1 MIWIAL
7 LWSTLLAVVVSQPE
21 ERLRNAVCE
30 AISEAISPASDVF
43 YFWEPTYLKDIHHWA
58 ISSTQ
63 NPACTVEPGTAED
76 VGIILGILSSTQT
89 PFAVKGGGHASN
101 PGFSSTTGVH
111 IAMSRFSEV
120 TYDSSSETAII
131 GSGLVWDDVYASL
144 APHGVNVVG
153 GRVTG
158 VGVAGF
164 ILGGGFSWLTNQY
177 GLTIDTVVAYELVK
191 PTGEVANV
199 TANSDPDLFFALKG
213 GLNNFVSSQLWLGL
227 FISYEVLIL
236 PQGIVTRFTLRTFPQ
251 GQVWGGLITYTQ
263 DHLSEANAATVKFS
277 NDVTDPKA
285 AIITTYN
292 FLLGQPG
299 VSQLLFYDGPTPP
312 DGIFDDFLAI
322 PHFTQDIK
330 TRDFTSLVLAS
341 PANATQN
348 LRGVFNTVSL
358 LGYSDTLINA
368 IVNETKFWGAK
379 LSLDTGLFI
388 SYDVEP
394 FRPNIFSVSD
404 THTESAYP
412 PSRSAGLLPL
422 NLYYA
427 WSFEI
432 SDDVFHDAIRQ
443 SAAHLYNVAV
453 GQGQSDIV
461 GAAVYPNY
469 AIFDTPVESM
479 YGSNVAR
486 LKQIKA
492 SVDPDNVMAL
502 AGGFKI

>member
-1 MIWIAL
+1 MIWITL
-7 LWSTLLAVVVSQPE
+7 LWATLLTAVVSRPE
-21 ERLRNAVCE
+21 ERRGNLAVCE
-30 AISEAISPASDVF
+30 TISRAISSTSDV
-43 YFWEPTYLKDIHHWA
+43 YYPGELTYLRDIYHWA

-63 NPACTVEPGTAED
+63 YSACTVEPGTAED
-76 VGIILGILSSTQT
+76 VGIILRILSSTQT

-111 IAMSRFSEV
+111 ISMYLFSEV
-120 TYDSSSETAII
+120 TYDPASETVVI
-131 GSGLVWDDVYASL
+131 GSGLIWDDVYESL

-191 PTGEVANV
+191 PNGEIATV
-199 TANSDPDLFFALKG
+199 TANSDADLFFALKG
-213 GLNNFVSSQLWLGL
+213 GLNNF
-227 FISYEVLIL
+227 
-236 PQGIVTRFTLRTFPQ
+236 GIVTRFTLRTFPQ

-263 DHLSEANAATVKFS
+263 DHLSEVNAVAVKFA

-322 PHFTQDIK
+322 PHFSMDVK
-330 TRDFTSLVLAS
+330 TRDFVSLVLAS
-341 PANATQN
+341 PSNATAN

-358 LGYSDTLINA
+358 LRYSDTLIDA
-368 IVNETKFWGAK
+368 IVNETTFWGAR
-379 LSLDTGLFI
+379 LGFDSGLFI

-404 THTESAYP
+404 TRTDSAYP
-412 PSRSAGLLPL
+412 PSRSVGLLPL

-427 WSFEI
+427 WAFEI
-432 SDDVFHDAIRQ
+432 SDDTFQDAIRQ

-461 GAAVYPNY
+461 GAVVYPNY
-469 AIFDTPVESM
+469 AIFDTPVESL

-486 LKQIKA
+486 MKQIKA

>member
-1 MIWIAL
+1 MIWTVL
-7 LWSTLLAVVVSQPE
+7 FWCTLLTTVVSQPE
-21 ERLRNAVCE
+21 ERLLGDPVCK
-30 AISEAISPASDVF
+30 AISKAISSASDVF
-43 YFWEPTYLKDIHHWA
+43 YLGGKLFFPTYLKDIHHWA
-58 ISSTQ
+58 LSSTQ
-63 NPACTVEPGTAED
+63 YPACTVEPGTAED
-76 VGIILGILSSTQT
+76 VGIILGILSSNHT

-120 TYDSSSETAII
+120 TYDPTSETATI

-191 PTGEVANV
+191 PTGEVATV

-213 GLNNFVSSQLWLGL
+213 GLNNF
-227 FISYEVLIL
+227 
-236 PQGIVTRFTLRTFPQ
+236 GIVTRFTLRTFPQ
-251 GQVWGGLITYTQ
+251 GQVWGGLITYTKH
-263 DHLSEANAATVKFS
+263 HLDEVNAATVKFS

-285 AIITTYN
+285 GIITTYN
-292 FLLGQPG
+292 FLLGEPG

-322 PHFTQDIK
+322 PHFTEDVK
-330 TRDFTSLVLAS
+330 TRDFMSLVLAS
-341 PANATQN
+341 PSNATQN

-358 LGYSDTLINA
+358 MGYSDTLINA
-368 IVNETKFWGAK
+368 IVNETEAYFF
-379 LSLDTGLFI
+379 LYCRRTIIDTGLFI

-394 FRPNIFSVSD
+394 FLPNIFSVSD
-404 THTESAYP
+404 TQTESAYP
-412 PSRSAGLLPL
+412 PSRSTGLLPL

-453 GQGQSDIV
+453 GQGQSGIV

-469 AIFDTPVESM
+469 AIFDTPVESL
-479 YGSNVAR
+479 YGNNVAR